1 MFGKKSVL
9 RRVVW
14 LAVVIASFQTALA
27 HQPDLSS
34 LMIYEQ
40 NGKSILLIKSSLTA
54 FEGEIDYHFGKNAY
68 KTPQAFQELVI
79 AHFQKNCVI
88 TLNHQTIKFV
98 NIQVVL
104 GHETSLFAELS
115 NPPQAI
121 TSLYVKNT
129 VFKDIPNNL
138 CEVILSIGNLP
149 QKQLLLGSNYQYEA
163 QLNIENGSW
172 IMVDTAGAFYES
184 RGFIIAIGAMMA
196 LAAVYFL
203 TMHGQKKS
211 DP

>member
-9 RRVVW
+9 RRVVS
-14 LAVVIASFQTALA
+14 LAVAIACVQTGLA

-54 FEGEIDYHFGKNAY
+54 FEGEMDYHFGKDAY
-68 KTPQAFQELVI
+68 KTPEAFQELVI
-79 AHFQKNCVI
+79 AHFRKNCVVTI
-88 TLNHQTIKFV
+88 NNQTIKFV
-98 NIQVVL
+98 NHQVIL

-115 NPPQAI
+115 NPPKPIA
-121 TSLYVKNT
+121 SLYVKNT

-138 CEVILSIGNLP
+138 CEVILSMGNLP
-149 QKQLLLGSNYQYEA
+149 QKQLLLGANYQYAA

-172 IMVDTAGAFYES
+172 IIADTTNAFYQN
-184 RGFIIAIGAMMA
+184 RNFVIAVGVILA
-196 LAAVYFL
+196 LVAVYFL

-211 DP
+211 TA